1 MTKLTQEE
9 IALTKIVRATFE
21 SGKWNVLVSDN
32 EFMIYSVS
40 FEGAEGDSNEVIL
53 KNTNDALLE
62 VDKIEPVVLPTPVV
76 REDIIGEAPKA

>member
-1 MTKLTQEE
+1 MAKLTQEE

-21 SGKWNVLVSDN
+21 SGRWNVLVSDN

-40 FEGAEGDSNEVIL
+40 FDGAEADSNDVIL
-53 KNTNDALLE
+53 KNTNDALLV

>member
-1 MTKLTQEE
+1 MAKLTQEE

-40 FEGAEGDSNEVIL
+40 FEGAEVDSNEVIL

-76 REDIIGEAPKA
+76 REAIVGEPPKS

>member
-1 MTKLTQEE
+1 MAKLTQEE

-32 EFMIYSVS
+32 DFMVYSVS
-40 FEGAEGDSNEVIL
+40 FDGSENDSNDVIL

-62 VDKIEPVVLPTPVV
+62 VEKIEPVVLPTPIV
-76 REDIIGEAPKA
+76 RDDIVGEAPKA